1 MQTILTLEEKKK
13 IVRKVMESHQNIP
26 LTEVKNNNT
35 IKTELRANLAF
46 YNEVKKG
53 FLTEGKQSLNEV
65 EGIVGVI
72 LSSIGNIKDF
82 ITGAGFGKNILE
94 GIKKILTKVA
104 EYVKA
109 FVNSIVPGTYETA
122 EYIVKT
128 VKNGVKWIYKT
139 LTWPGLAKLF
149 AMIRYR
155 TLKPTKEQKACM
167 ELAAKKAYRWILIVF
182 IGAFIVKI
190 IIGLTPAIIQGLT
203 TTGGLTMAFSPLITA
218 LQGAGLKTIAAKLYS
233 AISAALKAKDYNK
246 LGDEVQAIEKEAKE
260 GELDDFS
267 EAWNK
272 CPLPV
277 KQPDR
282 PYGSEFDEFGNPGT
296 SITGE

>member
-1 MQTILTLEEKKK
+1 MQTVLTLEEKKSV
-13 IVRKVMESHQNIP
+13 IRKVMESYQNIP
-26 LTEVKNNNT
+26 LTEVKSSNT

-53 FLTEGKQSLNEV
+53 FLTEGKQPLNEA
-65 EGIVGVI
+65 EGILGVI

-82 ITGAGFGKNILE
+82 ITGAGFGKSILE
-94 GIKKILTKVA
+94 WVKKILAKVA

-109 FVNSIVPGTYETA
+109 FMNSLVAGSYETA
-122 EYIVKT
+122 EYVVKAI
-128 VKNGVKWIYKT
+128 KNGVQWIYKT

-149 AMIRYR
+149 AMIRYK
-155 TLKPTKEQKACM
+155 TLKPTEEQKACM
-167 ELAAKKAYRWILIVF
+167 ELAAKKAYRWILITFV
-182 IGAFIVKI
+182 GAFLAKMALA
-190 IIGLTPAIIQGLT
+190 LTPAIIQGLS

-218 LQGAGLKTIAAKLYS
+218 VQSAGLKTIAAKLYS
-233 AISAALKAKDYNK
+233 AISAALKAKDYSK
-246 LGDEVQAIEKEAKE
+246 LGAEVEAIEKEAKE

-282 PYGSEFDEFGNPGT
+282 PYGSDFDEFGNPST

>member
-1 MQTILTLEEKKK
+1 
-13 IVRKVMESHQNIP
+13 MESHQNIP

-94 GIKKILTKVA
+94 WIKKILAKVA
-104 EYVKA
+104 EYVKT
-109 FVNSIVPGTYETA
+109 FMNSIVAGSYETA
-122 EYIVKT
+122 EYVVKA

-149 AMIRYR
+149 AMIRYK
-155 TLKPTKEQKACM
+155 TLKPTEEQKNCM

-182 IGAFIVKI
+182 IGAFLIKI

>member
-94 GIKKILTKVA
+94 WIKKILAKVA
-104 EYVKA
+104 EYVKT
-109 FVNSIVPGTYETA
+109 FMNSIVAGSYETA
-122 EYIVKT
+122 EYVVKA

-149 AMIRYR
+149 AMIRYK
-155 TLKPTKEQKACM
+155 TLKPTEEQKNCM

-182 IGAFIVKI
+182 IGAFLIKI

>member
-35 IKTELRANLAF
+35 IETELRANLAF

-94 GIKKILTKVA
+94 WIKKILAKVA
-104 EYVKA
+104 EYVKT
-109 FVNSIVPGTYETA
+109 FMNSIVAGSYETA
-122 EYIVKT
+122 EYVVKA

-149 AMIRYR
+149 AMIRYK
-155 TLKPTKEQKACM
+155 TLKPTEEQKNCM

-182 IGAFIVKI
+182 IGAFLIKI

-233 AISAALKAKDYNK
+233 AISAALKAKDYSK

-282 PYGSEFDEFGNPGT
+282 PYGSEFDEFGNPST

>member
-13 IVRKVMESHQNIP
+13 IISKVMESHQNIP

-53 FLTEGKQSLNEV
+53 FLTEGKQPLNEV

-72 LSSIGNIKDF
+72 LTSIGNIKDF

-167 ELAAKKAYRWILIVF
+167 ELAAKKAYRWILTVF
-182 IGAFIVKI
+182 ISAFIIKI

-203 TTGGLTMAFSPLITA
+203 TTGGLTVALSPLITA
-218 LQGAGLKTIAAKLYS
+218 LQGAGLKAIAAKLYS

-282 PYGSEFDEFGNPGT
+282 PYGPDFDEFGNPGT

>member
-13 IVRKVMESHQNIP
+13 IVKKVMESHHNIP

-53 FLTEGKQSLNEV
+53 FLTEGKQPLNEV

-94 GIKKILTKVA
+94 WIKKILAKVA
-104 EYVKA
+104 EYVKS
-109 FVNSIVPGTYETA
+109 FMNSIVAGSYETA
-122 EYIVKT
+122 EYIVKA

-155 TLKPTKEQKACM
+155 TLKPTKEQKSCM

-182 IGAFIVKI
+182 ISAFIIKI
-190 IIGLTPAIIQGLT
+190 IIGLTPAIIQGLS

>member
-94 GIKKILTKVA
+94 WIKKILAKVA
-104 EYVKA
+104 EYVKT
-109 FVNSIVPGTYETA
+109 FMNSIVAGSYETA
-122 EYIVKT
+122 EYVVKA

-149 AMIRYR
+149 AMIRYK
-155 TLKPTKEQKACM
+155 TLKPTEEQKTCM

-182 IGAFIVKI
+182 IGAFLIKI
-190 IIGLTPAIIQGLT
+190 IVGLTPAIIQGLT

-233 AISAALKAKDYNK
+233 AISAALKAKDYSK

>member
-13 IVRKVMESHQNIP
+13 VISKVMESYQNIP
-26 LTEVKNNNT
+26 LTEVKSNNT

-53 FLTEGKQSLNEV
+53 FLTEGKQPLNEAD
-65 EGIVGVI
+65 GILGAI
-72 LSSIGNIKDF
+72 LSGIGNIKDF
-82 ITGAGFGKNILE
+82 ITGAGFGKSVLE
-94 GIKKILTKVA
+94 WVKKVLAKVA
-104 EYVKA
+104 EYVKT
-109 FVNSIVPGTYETA
+109 FMNSLIKGSYEKLESVTSA
-122 EYIVKT
+122 I
-128 VKNGVKWIYKT
+128 KNGVQWLYKT

-155 TLKPTKEQKACM
+155 TLKPTEEQKACM

-182 IGAFIVKI
+182 IGAFLAKI
-190 IIGLTPAIIQGLT
+190 ILALSPAVIQALSSSQGATL
-203 TTGGLTMAFSPLITA
+203 AFSPLIGA
-218 LQGAGLKTIAAKLYS
+218 LQSAGLKSIAAKLYS
-233 AISAALKAKDYNK
+233 AISAALKAKDYSK
-246 LGDEVQAIEKEAKE
+246 LGNEVQAIEKEAKE

>member
-1 MQTILTLEEKKK
+1 
-13 IVRKVMESHQNIP
+13 MESHQNIP

-53 FLTEGKQSLNEV
+53 FLTEGKQPLNEV

-72 LSSIGNIKDF
+72 LTSVGNIKDF

-218 LQGAGLKTIAAKLYS
+218 IQGAGLKSIAAKLYS
-233 AISAALKAKDYNK
+233 AISAALKAKDYSK
-246 LGDEVQAIEKEAKE
+246 LGDEVQAIENEAKK

>member
-1 MQTILTLEEKKK
+1 
-13 IVRKVMESHQNIP
+13 MESYQNTP
-26 LTEVKNNNT
+26 LTEVKGNNS

-53 FLTEGKQSLNEV
+53 FLTEGKQPLNEV
-65 EGIVGVI
+65 EGILGVI
-72 LSSIGNIKDF
+72 LTSIGNIKDF

-128 VKNGVKWIYKT
+128 VKNGVKWVYKT

-182 IGAFIVKI
+182 IGAFLIKI

-203 TTGGLTMAFSPLITA
+203 TTGGLTVAFSPLITA
-218 LQGAGLKTIAAKLYS
+218 LQSAGLKAIAAKLYS
-233 AISAALKAKDYNK
+233 AISAALKAKDYSK

-282 PYGSEFDEFGNPGT
+282 PYGPDFDEFGNPGT

>member
-13 IVRKVMESHQNIP
+13 VINKVMESYQNIP
-26 LTEVKNNNT
+26 LTEVKSNNT

-53 FLTEGKQSLNEV
+53 FLTEGKQPLNEA
-65 EGIVGVI
+65 EGILGVI

-82 ITGAGFGKNILE
+82 ITGAGIGKSILE
-94 GIKKILTKVA
+94 WIKKMLAKVA
-104 EYVKA
+104 EYIKG
-109 FVNSIVPGTYETA
+109 FMNSIIPGSYEKVESVA
-122 EYIVKT
+122 KGI
-128 VKNGVKWIYKT
+128 KNAVQWVYKT

-149 AMIRYR
+149 AMIRYK
-155 TLKPTKEQKACM
+155 TLKPTEEQKACM

-182 IGAFIVKI
+182 IGAFLVKMI
-190 IIGLTPAIIQGLT
+190 IALTPAAIQGLS

-233 AISAALKAKDYNK
+233 AISAALKAKDYSK
-246 LGDEVQAIEKEAKE
+246 LGAEVEAIEKEAKE
-260 GELDDFS
+260 GELDNFS

>member
-1 MQTILTLEEKKK
+1 
-13 IVRKVMESHQNIP
+13 MESHQNIP

-233 AISAALKAKDYNK
+233 AISAALKAKDFNK

>member
-1 MQTILTLEEKKK
+1 
-13 IVRKVMESHQNIP
+13 
-26 LTEVKNNNT
+26 
-35 IKTELRANLAF
+35 
-46 YNEVKKG
+46 
-53 FLTEGKQSLNEV
+53 
-65 EGIVGVI
+65 VI

-94 GIKKILTKVA
+94 WIKKILAKVA
-104 EYVKA
+104 EYVKT
-109 FVNSIVPGTYETA
+109 FMNSIVAGSYETA
-122 EYIVKT
+122 EYVVKA

-149 AMIRYR
+149 AMIRYK
-155 TLKPTKEQKACM
+155 TLKPTEEQKTCM

-182 IGAFIVKI
+182 IGAFLIKI
-190 IIGLTPAIIQGLT
+190 IVGLTPAIIQGLT

-233 AISAALKAKDYNK
+233 AISAALKAKDYSK

>member
-35 IKTELRANLAF
+35 IETELRANLAF

-94 GIKKILTKVA
+94 WIKKILAKVA
-104 EYVKA
+104 EYVKT
-109 FVNSIVPGTYETA
+109 FMNSIVAGSYETA
-122 EYIVKT
+122 EYVVKA

-155 TLKPTKEQKACM
+155 TLKPTKEQKTCM

-182 IGAFIVKI
+182 IGAFLIKI

-233 AISAALKAKDYNK
+233 AISAALKAKDYSK

-282 PYGSEFDEFGNPGT
+282 PYGSEFDEFGNPST

>member
-13 IVRKVMESHQNIP
+13 IISKVMESHQNIP

-53 FLTEGKQSLNEV
+53 FLTEGKQPLNEV

-72 LSSIGNIKDF
+72 LTSIGNIKDF

-218 LQGAGLKTIAAKLYS
+218 IQGAGLKSIAAKLYS
-233 AISAALKAKDYNK
+233 AISAALKAKDYSK
-246 LGDEVQAIEKEAKE
+246 LGAEVEAIEKEAKE
-260 GELDDFS
+260 GELDNFS

-277 KQPDR
+277 RQPDR

>member
-13 IVRKVMESHQNIP
+13 VISKVMESYQNIP

-53 FLTEGKQSLNEV
+53 FLTEGKQPLNEV
-65 EGIVGVI
+65 EGIVGAI
-72 LSSIGNIKDF
+72 LSGIGNIKDF

-128 VKNGVKWIYKT
+128 IKNGVKWIYKT

-182 IGAFIVKI
+182 IGAFIVKV

-218 LQGAGLKTIAAKLYS
+218 IQGAGLKSIAAKLYS
-233 AISAALKAKDYNK
+233 AISAALKAKDYSK
-246 LGDEVQAIEKEAKE
+246 LGAEVEAIEKEAKE
-260 GELDDFS
+260 GELDNFS